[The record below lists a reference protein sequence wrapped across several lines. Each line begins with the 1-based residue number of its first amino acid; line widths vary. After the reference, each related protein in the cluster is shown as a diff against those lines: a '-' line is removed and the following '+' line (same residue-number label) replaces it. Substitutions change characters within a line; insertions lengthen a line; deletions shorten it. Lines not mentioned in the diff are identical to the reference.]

1 MRLVRS
7 TVNLPELGRDAWVYV
22 DWPPTPRILG
32 LIRATYLVLESGDI
46 TLDDTGVVMDAKPPS
61 AAPSDTVGP

>member
-1 MRLVRS
+1 MRVVRLVRS

-32 LIRATYLVLESGDI
+32 LIRATYIVLESGNI
-46 TLDDTGVVMDAKPPS
+46 TLDDEGVVTEALPPS
-61 AAPSDTVGP
+61 RVP